1 MKITAES
8 RSDQWNADDLV
19 SGPRTFTIAG
29 ARKGAAEQP
38 YDIVFEGE
46 EKVWRPPVTVR
57 KILTAAWGDES
68 DAWVGHRVTLYRD
81 ATVRFGPSEVGGIRM
96 SHMSHI
102 AKPIKLALTT
112 TRGKR
117 GVFTVEPLP
126 DAKVAPT
133 DTSAPEP
140 TPEQVAASTDQNELR
155 AFWDVSG
162 SERRAQIRA
171 RVDELKGADQ

>member
-57 KILTAAWGDES
+57 KILTTAWGNES
-68 DAWVGHRVTLYRD
+68 DDWVGRRVTLFRD
-81 ATVRFGPSEVGGIRM
+81 PSIRFGPNQVGGIRV
-96 SHMSHI
+96 SHMSGI
-102 AKPIKLALTT
+102 DAPVKAVLNT

-117 GVFTVEPLP
+117 ALHTVEPLP
-126 DAKVAPT
+126 DAKVTPT
-133 DTSAPEP
+133 DTSAPSP
-140 TPEQVAASTDQNELR
+140 AQVAASTDQAELR
-155 AFWDVSG
+155 AWWNQYPDLRGVIES
-162 SERRAQIRA
+162 
-171 RVDELKGADQ
+171 RVAELKGAAQ

>member
-68 DAWVGHRVTLYRD
+68 DAWVGHRVTIYRD
-81 ATVRFGPSEVGGIRM
+81 PTVRFGPSEVGGIRM

-126 DAKVAPT
+126 DAKVAPA

-140 TPEQVAASTDQNELR
+140 TPEQVAATDDLDKLR
-155 AFWDVSG
+155 AWHAVSG
-162 SERRAQIRA
+162 PEMRA
-171 RVDELKGADQ
+171 RILARRDELNGAKS

>member
-1 MKITAES
+1 MKITAET
-8 RSDQWNADDLV
+8 RSDQWNADDLI
-19 SGPRTFTIAG
+19 SGPRTFVIAG

-68 DAWVGHRVTLYRD
+68 DEWVGHRVTLFRD
-81 ATVRFGPSEVGGIRM
+81 PTIRFGPNQVGGIRV

-102 AKPIKLALTT
+102 DKPIKLALTT

-117 GVFTVEPLP
+117 SLFTVEPLHG
-126 DAKVAPT
+126 AKVTPT
-133 DTSAPEP
+133 DTTAP
-140 TPEQVAASTDQNELR
+140 TTDQVAASTDQAELQ
-155 AFWDVSG
+155 AWW
-162 SERRAQIRA
+162 AQFPALHDAIRA
-171 RVDELKGADQ
+171 RVAELKAQS